1 MPIHVCNGATL
12 KCSSAVPPGISTFV
26 VVPIIHRML
35 TSNQPAA
42 NINDHVPMVNV
53 MPFGMC
59 MSPANPAFVAATAA
73 ALGTPTPVPCT
84 PATPAPW
91 VTGAVS
97 PPVILDGVPA
107 LDNVSV
113 LTCTLGG
120 AITIA
125 YPGETTEFIP

>member
-12 KCSSAVPPGISTFV
+12 KCSFAVPPGISSFV
-26 VVPIIHRML
+26 VLPIHRMQ
-35 TSNQPAA
+35 TSYQWAA

-59 MSPANPAFVAATAA
+59 MSPGNPAFVAATAA

-84 PATPAPW
+84 PVTPAPW
-91 VTGAVS
+91 VTGAIS
-97 PPVILDGVPA
+97 NPVILGGVPA

-113 LTCTLGG
+113 LQCMLGG
-120 AITIA
+120 TITIL
-125 YPGETTEFIP
+125 YPGETTEMIP